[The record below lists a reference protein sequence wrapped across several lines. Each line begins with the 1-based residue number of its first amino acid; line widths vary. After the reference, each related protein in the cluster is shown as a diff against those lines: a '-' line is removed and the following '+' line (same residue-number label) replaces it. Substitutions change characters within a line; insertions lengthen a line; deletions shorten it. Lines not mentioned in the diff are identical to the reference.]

1 MTNISNGFTKHN
13 IDHLSPS
20 SINLYAN
27 APDVWVASYIF
38 GRKTPMGPAAWR
50 GICVEDAVVQIL
62 MGESEA
68 ASIDQALAKFD
79 KRFMIGDDKTTAER
93 KRIQPMVQLAVEE
106 LMEFGKPEFPEDEE
120 HPQEK
125 ISITAKSADGSW
137 SIPVIGYL
145 DLVFPQHGVV
155 IDLKTTGRLPTSGM
169 SAEHQL
175 QRAIYAKAK
184 GNMSVRFLYVSEKK
198 TLMRE
203 DGDPTEL
210 LAQAKVQIAR
220 MEAFLRHCD
229 KDTAKAIVPVQPS
242 SFYWQGAEDLRKEFY
257 GI

>member
-1 MTNISNGFTKHN
+1 MT
-13 IDHLSPS
+13 
-20 SINLYAN
+20 
-27 APDVWVASYIF
+27 
-38 GRKTPMGPAAWR
+38 
-50 GICVEDAVVQIL
+50 
-62 MGESEA
+62 
-68 ASIDQALAKFD
+68 
-79 KRFMIGDDKTTAER
+79 
-93 KRIQPMVQLAVEE
+93 QLAIEE

-125 ISITAKSADGSW
+125 ISITAKGEGGW

-145 DLVFPQHGVV
+145 DLVYPQHGVV
-155 IDLKTTGRLPTSGM
+155 IDLKTTGRIPSTM

-184 GNMSVRFLYVSEKK
+184 GNMAVKFLYVSEKK
-198 TLMRE
+198 TSMLE

-210 LAQAKVQIAR
+210 LAQAKVQISR

-229 KDTAKAIVPVQPS
+229 KDTARAIVPVQPS

>member
-1 MTNISNGFTKHN
+1 MSNYSNGFERHN
-13 IDHLSPS
+13 IDHLSAS
-20 SINLYAN
+20 SINLWAN
-27 APDVWVASYIF
+27 APDVWVMQYLH
-38 GRKTPMGPAAWR
+38 GLRTPMGAAAWR
-50 GICVEDAVVQIL
+50 GICTEDAVVQIL
-62 MGESEA
+62 MGDSEA
-68 ASIDQALAKFD
+68 ASIDKALAKFD
-79 KRFMIGDDKTTAER
+79 KRFPIGDEKTSAER
-93 KRIQPMVQLAVEE
+93 RRITPMTQLAIEE

-155 IDLKTTGRLPTSGM
+155 IDLKTSARIPTTM

-184 GNMSVRFLYVSEKK
+184 GNMDVRFLYVSEKK
-198 TLMRE
+198 TSMLA

-210 LAQAKVQIAR
+210 LAQAKVQIGR
-220 MEAFLRHCD
+220 IEAFLRHCD

-242 SFYWQGAEDLRKEFY
+242 SFYWSGNETLRKEFY